1 VIKIIENEIL
11 VKTSLDELN
20 KWNNYKNISKIGTK
34 LKATKEINEEKAKLI
49 QEIEQKALN
58 ETMKTISEIE
68 EKYLTKYKIL
78 KSIIF
83 GAGVIILGLISFII
97 YLSQFF

>member
-1 VIKIIENEIL
+1 MIKIIENEIL